1 MSSGSRLG
9 SESLVAS
16 AAISTCCL
24 LPGDDD
30 DDAWWDTG
38 LRETAAVALS
48 RADSDA
54 VEPPCRN
61 GLGR

>member
-30 DDAWWDTG
+30 DAWWATG